1 MFDLSAPPEKPLN
14 ELLSLDGRVAIVT
27 GGTKGIGRQILT
39 RFVQAGAKVVFTA
52 RKLDELQATETE
64 FRDQGYDVAYCQA
77 DVSVVE
83 DSRKAVAFASDKY
96 GRLDILVNNA
106 ASFPFCDVMSMTED
120 VWDKCFATDAKGTFF
135 MSQIAADYMIKQG
148 EGGRIINFLSTA
160 ALNPTDPLVAYGA
173 AKQAVWY
180 YTQTMAQA
188 FAPHRI
194 TVNAATPGATMTAER
209 LAAFSGNTDQMT
221 SFVESSGNAGSS
233 FVQNLTENLGSTISP
248 DMITGLL
255 EQMMPMGRAGSPD
268 DLAMTVLFLAS
279 DMGSYITGQNI
290 VVDGAQ
296 SIQNPM
302 GAVMNQIG
310 GGAFG
315 GSGGDGGAGGD
326 DDDADEAEDDVEEE
340 APMTAD
346 ASGDDAV
353 SGTWTTHMK
362 TPMGEND
369 ISFNLQASGGQITGN
384 VDFAGNTIE
393 VTKGS
398 TDGSKVSFMFKMKA
412 GVMKAK
418 VSVTGEISGDTMT
431 GEVKMPMGTLPFEA
445 HRV

>member
-1 MFDLSAPPEKPLN
+1 MFDLSAPPEKPFN

-39 RFVQAGAKVVFTA
+39 RFTQAGAKVVFTA

-83 DSRKAVAFASDKY
+83 DSHKAVEFTAEKY

-135 MSQIAADYMIKQG
+135 MSQIAADYMIKQD

-160 ALNPTDPLVAYGA
+160 ALSPTEPLVAYGA

-180 YTQTMAQA
+180 CTQTMAQA

-209 LAAFSGNTDQMT
+209 IAAFTGGGDQMA

-233 FVQNLTENLGSTISP
+233 FVQNITENLGGAISP

-255 EQMMPMGRAGSPD
+255 EQMMPMGRTGCPD

-279 DMGSYITGQNI
+279 DMGAYVTGQNI

-315 GSGGDGGAGGD
+315 GGSAGDTGGT
-326 DDDADEAEDDVEEE
+326 DDDADETEDNSEEE
-340 APMTAD
+340 VPMTAD
-346 ASGDDAV
+346 ATGDDAV

-369 ISFNLQASGGQITGN
+369 VSFNLQVSGGQITGN

-393 VTKGS
+393 VAKGS
-398 TDGSKVSFMFKMKA
+398 TDGSQVSFMFKMKA

-418 VSVTGEISGDTMT
+418 VNVTGEVNGDTMT

-445 HRV
+445 HRA